1 MKRLFKGSI
10 PSGQRT
16 NAAGS
21 IDLLIF
27 GDGTGPSRVKEVWNA
42 GLKELGLY
50 VKCGGVRETDA
61 EWAAAQPY
69 LWRQP
74 NGQPYTQG
82 QYGWAY
88 GDIQR
93 HAMQWADNVVI
104 PHIQATLA
112 QVPEGTYKW
121 IMVDNCIGQHPSLFV
136 PSMPTDYSYV
146 GYHDATLSILMDIR
160 MAFPTMKIL
169 ANGWQGWAPIG
180 YRGEA
185 LGATSPNYADGI
197 WFEGLTYK
205 TNGAQQ
211 DAGRFQQDQ
220 GVFLSMLRA
229 GKIAIWDEPGT
240 ITGSGATD
248 KEKEAARMARRKALG
263 FFLSTTAVGIN
274 PDNGYWNE
282 SGTRWMD
289 WWRGV

>member
-1 MKRLFKGSI
+1 MKRFWKGSV
-10 PSGQRT
+10 PSGQRV
-16 NAAGS
+16 AAAS
-21 IDLLIF
+21 SVDLLIF
-27 GDGTGPSRVKEVWNA
+27 GDGTGPSQVKEVWNA

-50 VKCGGVRETDA
+50 VKCGGVREGDA
-61 EWAAAQPY
+61 EWNAAQPY

-74 NGQPYTQG
+74 SGQPYTQG

-93 HAMQWADNVVI
+93 HAYLWAHEVVL

-136 PSMPTDYSYV
+136 PAKPPDYSDS
-146 GYHDATLSILMDIR
+146 GYHDATLAILQLIR
-160 MAFPTMKIL
+160 TTFPSMKIL
-169 ANGWQGWAPIG
+169 PNGWQGWAPIG

-185 LGATSPNYADGI
+185 LGATAPNYADGI
-197 WFEGLTYK
+197 WFEGVAYK
-205 TNGAQQ
+205 TNGTQQ

-220 GVFLSMLRA
+220 GAFLSMTRA
-229 GKIAIWDEPGT
+229 GKIVVWDEPGT
-240 ITGSGATD
+240 SG
-248 KEKEAARMARRKALG
+248 MARRKALG

-274 PDNGYWNE
+274 PDNAYWNE

-289 WWRGV
+289 WWRGT